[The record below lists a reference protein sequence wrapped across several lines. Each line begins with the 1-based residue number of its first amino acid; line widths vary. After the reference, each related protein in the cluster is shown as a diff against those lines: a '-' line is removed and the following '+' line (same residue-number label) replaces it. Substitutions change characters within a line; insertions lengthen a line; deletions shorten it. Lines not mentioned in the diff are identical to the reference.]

1 MRNERLKKLE
11 RAQGE
16 RSNISTINIELHTYL
31 DMSYV
36 GTHYSKSYTTYSTA
50 VYKLPFCLLLS
61 KLYNNIAHPP
71 RSEKRG
77 GGERGQTPP
86 GLLRRQPHASIRK
99 LESTP
104 TPTGYVET
112 LTPAGHTKKTQT
124 HAKATTQMLSYA
136 QTRTTLIA
144 QHAYTTPDVQSQCN
158 TTDKPLSNNFRSRP
172 LPS

>member
-1 MRNERLKKLE
+1 MLAYLCSMLSEPSGNKT
-11 RAQGE
+11 GPS
-16 RSNISTINIELHTYL
+16 RSHRVRSLLGPDRCRTLAC
-31 DMSYV
+31 
-36 GTHYSKSYTTYSTA
+36 GTAYAPTTRT
-50 VYKLPFCLLLS
+50 V
-61 KLYNNIAHPP
+61 
-71 RSEKRG
+71 RM
-77 GGERGQTPP
+77 
-86 GLLRRQPHASIRK
+86 QPHASIRK

-112 LTPAGHTKKTQT
+112 LTPAGHTKKKTQT
-124 HAKATTQMLSYA
+124 HAKATTQTLTYA

>member
-1 MRNERLKKLE
+1 MLRNVSLAPRFEALFCVLYEHFLKLCF
-11 RAQGE
+11 AFCF
-16 RSNISTINIELHTYL
+16 RSCTILVRT
-31 DMSYV
+31 
-36 GTHYSKSYTTYSTA
+36 
-50 VYKLPFCLLLS
+50 
-61 KLYNNIAHPP
+61 PP
-71 RSEKRG
+71 ARNKRW

-112 LTPAGHTKKTQT
+112 LTPAGHTKKKTQT
-124 HAKATTQMLSYA
+124 HAKETTQTLTYS

-144 QHAYTTPDVQSQCN
+144 QHAYTTPDVKSQCN
-158 TTDKPLSNNFRSRP
+158 TTDEPLSNNFRLRP